1 MIQNNNGNQNIFV
14 LKNIKEVKIQKK
26 EDKPNRY
33 SFSKINNVN
42 NIQKKNEINIF
53 SGKERNN
60 EINTLRINES
70 QNICHLINKC
80 KNRKFILVN
89 EFLKN
94 SKIKMEIMKIKQK
107 FIYLVSN
114 VKERL

>member
-1 MIQNNNGNQNIFV
+1 MIQNNNGNQNIFL

-26 EDKPNRY
+26 EDKLNRY
-33 SFSKINNVN
+33 SFSKINNNN

-60 EINTLRINES
+60 EINSLQINES

-80 KNRKFILVN
+80 KNRKFILIN

-107 FIYLVSN
+107 LIYLVSN